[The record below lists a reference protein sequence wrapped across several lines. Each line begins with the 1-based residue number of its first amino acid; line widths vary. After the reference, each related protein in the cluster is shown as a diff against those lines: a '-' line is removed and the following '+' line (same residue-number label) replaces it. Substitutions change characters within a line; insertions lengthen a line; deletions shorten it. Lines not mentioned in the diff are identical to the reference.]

1 MGAVRANA
9 AGSDFDQI
17 LLSAT
22 LVCSAYSQFGLV
34 KGKTP

>member
-9 AGSDFDQI
+9 AGSDFEQTTV
-17 LLSAT
+17 SAT
-22 LVCSAYSQFGLV
+22 LVCSAYSQFGLF

>member
-9 AGSDFDQI
+9 VGSDFYQI
-17 LLSAT
+17 ALWVT
-22 LVCSAYSQFGLV
+22 HVCSAYSQFGLV